1 MKSFQEFQNL
11 QEASTSDS
19 TNMEKHIAIAY
30 NGGIA
35 DAKTLGKDWQKDQD
49 AYNALE
55 DKSVPERIVAEIH
68 KKTGKGGK
76 MHHYGSGKGK
86 KVAGWTGDPSATPKT
101 DMYIVGKDV
110 RISLKNSSG
119 AQWLSGGKA
128 EVNSTFD
135 SVIKYYMDGDNTI
148 VNDLMG
154 QIETKFGKFYTGMNV
169 GDFSNLRNSLAT
181 GLGYKASTMKDVTDD
196 DLETI
201 VKGSETNVGDFKKNK
216 YIGKTKVNVGTAMR
230 QWFLQEKAHK
240 DISKIMNDTFNN
252 NDQIREWF
260 LYEAATGEY
269 KFSPE
274 SPAKSS
280 ANYVLVFDI
289 KTGASKMVQISA
301 GLKGLTPYIQ
311 KNSKKMS
318 VYARWK
324 TGSSKT
330 GYSWSALSLG
340 TAAENLNEEIDALET
355 DIDGMLNEAF
365 HNQSYSDMF
374 LSEGK
379 IADTMIAMLRSMFRK
394 VMDKVIVA
402 MKKYAAMGFPYMIV
416 FIQKFF
422 NVGLA
427 DIIVRLP
434 GIVF

>member
-11 QEASTSDS
+11 QEASTNAS
-19 TNMEKHIAIAY
+19 TDMEKWIAIAY
-30 NGGIA
+30 NGGVA
-35 DAKTLGKDWQKDQD
+35 DAKTLGKDWEKDQV

-76 MHHYGSGKGK
+76 MYHYGSGKGK
-86 KVAGWTGDPSATPKT
+86 KISGWTGDPSATPKT

-119 AQWLSGGKA
+119 AQWMSGGKA
-128 EVNSTFD
+128 EVNSTFNAVMD
-135 SVIKYYMDGDNTI
+135 YYLEGDKTL
-148 VNDLMG
+148 VNQLMG
-154 QIETKFGKFYTGMNV
+154 QVEEKFGKFYTGMNV
-169 GDFSNLRNSLAT
+169 GDFSNLRTSLAT

-196 DLETI
+196 DLESI
-201 VKGSETNVGDFKKNK
+201 VKGSEKNVGDYKKNK

-240 DISKIMNDTFNN
+240 TVTKLLNDTFNESQ
-252 NDQIREWF
+252 QIRENF

-280 ANYVLVFDI
+280 ANWVLVFDI
-289 KTGASKMVQISA
+289 KTGASKMVQIST
-301 GLKGLTPYIQ
+301 GPKGITPYIQ
-311 KNSKKMS
+311 SKSKKMA
-318 VYARWK
+318 VYTRWK

-340 TAAENLNEEIDALET
+340 TAAENLNEDIDNLFE
-355 DIDGMLNEAF
+355 DIDGMLTESF
-365 HNQSYSDMF
+365 HNQNLSDM
-374 LSEGK
+374 LLNEGK
-379 IADTMIAMLRSMFRK
+379 IADTMIAMLKSMFRK
-394 VMDKVIVA
+394 VMDKTIQV
-402 MKKYAAMGFPYMIV
+402 MKKYAALGFPMLIA
-416 FIQKFF
+416 FITKFF
-422 NVGLA
+422 NVGMA

-434 GIVF
+434 GLVM